1 MYIKFMLFLVAD
13 PVSEIL
19 QCFMGRLAQVVLS
32 EESVDL
38 LHTEG
43 VVSKATSTE
52 VKSRG
57 HSLVGDPMLQILR
70 AVAEDHNK
78 LCTLA
83 SILMKSKEAAL
94 LANEMITEYGN
105 EHFYNN
111 TFLFQS
117 IR

>member
-1 MYIKFMLFLVAD
+1 MAD

-19 QCFMGRLAQVVLS
+19 QCFIEELAQVVLS

-43 VVSKATSTE
+43 VVSKVTSTE

-57 HSLVGDPMLQILR
+57 CSLVGDPLLLILR
-70 AVAEDHNK
+70 AIAEDHNK

-94 LANEMITEYGN
+94 LAKEIIMEYGN
-105 EHFYNN
+105 EHFYKRN
-111 TFLFQS
+111 TSLFQS
-117 IR
+117 NR

>member
-1 MYIKFMLFLVAD
+1 MVHVHRLHCLFLVAD
-13 PVSEIL
+13 PVSRIL
-19 QCFMGRLAQVVLS
+19 QDYIENLAQVALS

-52 VKSRG
+52 VKSCG
-57 HSLVGDPMLQILR
+57 YSLVGDPLLLILR

-94 LANEMITEYGN
+94 LAKEIIMEY
-105 EHFYNN
+105 
-111 TFLFQS
+111 
-117 IR
+117 RK

>member
-1 MYIKFMLFLVAD
+1 MSIDFVVYFSILFLVAD
-13 PVSEIL
+13 PVSRIL
-19 QCFMGRLAQVVLS
+19 QDYVENLAQVDLS

-43 VVSKATSTE
+43 VVSKVTSTE
-52 VKSRG
+52 VKSCG
-57 HSLVGDPMLQILR
+57 YSLVGDPLLLILR

-94 LANEMITEYGN
+94 LAKEIIMEY
-105 EHFYNN
+105 
-111 TFLFQS
+111 
-117 IR
+117 RK

>member
-1 MYIKFMLFLVAD
+1 MAD

-19 QCFMGRLAQVVLS
+19 QCFIGRLAQVVLS
-32 EESVDL
+32 KESVDL

-43 VVSKATSTE
+43 VVSKETSTE
-52 VKSRG
+52 VKSCG
-57 HSLVGDPMLQILR
+57 CSLVGDPMLLILR

-105 EHFYNN
+105 EHFYKRN

-117 IR
+117 NR

>member
-1 MYIKFMLFLVAD
+1 MLFLVAD
-13 PVSEIL
+13 PVSENTTV
-19 QCFMGRLAQVVLS
+19 FYVEDLAQVVLS

-105 EHFYNN
+105 D
-111 TFLFQS
+111 TFLQQHAFNYS
-117 IR
+117 NPI